1 MAIQRS
7 IALAL
12 IVGLVGLLV
21 GRALP
26 RVASKTEVTASVKPM
41 PPVPFPTNHDCKAE
55 RAEHSSINAQLAL
68 CKAYLGRA
76 PQAAPSTAPD
86 PEPKPHTFR
95 VKGLPAG
102 WQAEHDQMN
111 ENRQRLATYPEAVV
125 VFHPDGV
132 IRVYRTDEWPSD
144 GDGQILARKFLD
156 GHVGWYAGKDA
167 GPRSDPAAFRPRP
180 PAFIEPV
187 WGTLPDG
194 TITIN
199 GVEADPAVQEMF
211 GTKRREAGR

>member
-1 MAIQRS
+1 MATQRS

-12 IVGLVGLLV
+12 IAGLIGLLV

-26 RVASKTEVTASVKPM
+26 RALSKTEATASVKPM
-41 PPVPFPTNHDCKAE
+41 PPVSFPTRHDCKAE
-55 RAEHSSINAQLAL
+55 RTELSSINAQLAI

-76 PQAAPSTAPD
+76 PEAAPSTEPD
-86 PEPKPHTFR
+86 PEPKPR
-95 VKGLPAG
+95 KVRIVGGMLSE
-102 WQAEHDQMN
+102 AEFDQMN

-156 GHVGWYAGKDA
+156 GHVGFYAGPDA
-167 GPRSDPAAFRPRP
+167 GPRSDPAAFQPRP
-180 PAFIEPV
+180 PDFIAPV
-187 WGTLPDG
+187 WRTLPDG

-199 GVEADPAVQEMF
+199 GVVADPAVQRMF
-211 GTKRREAGR
+211 GRRRDAGP